1 MEALVNDDAKLKEN
15 IEKMQGQFDTY
26 INIIDALETK
36 VLEVTKAIAEL
47 PRQKTSTASANCSPR
62 QAPGEDRRN
71 RSATGDLNMN
81 VTKVAYTRKFNI
93 GNYESVDV
101 SIEAQL
107 NDKDNPLEVWSIL
120 ADNAEMWFI
129 GEKTRKKGASATPK
143 RNLQSTTLARSR
155 GLKDVAVNESVFAAL
170 KWDLQHSDKMGEYEI
185 ARRSEQQHLQIR
197 YGTQNL
203 GGKQHQNQRS
213 LPRPTYAYSY
223 WLYGEAIFRQ
233 KLEQEKT

>member
-1 MEALVNDDAKLKEN
+1 
-15 IEKMQGQFDTY
+15 
-26 INIIDALETK
+26 
-36 VLEVTKAIAEL
+36 
-47 PRQKTSTASANCSPR
+47 
-62 QAPGEDRRN
+62 
-71 RSATGDLNMN
+71 MN

-129 GEKTRKKGASATPK
+129 GEKTRKKGAPQATSEEKPAV
-143 RNLQSTTLARSR
+143 NHPDQVG

-185 ARRSEQQHLQIR
+185 AGAANNDAYKFATARKILEVSNTKINAR
-197 YGTQNL
+197 YHGA
-203 GGKQHQNQRS
+203 
-213 LPRPTYAYSY
+213 TYAYSY

-233 KLEQEKT
+233 KLKQEKT